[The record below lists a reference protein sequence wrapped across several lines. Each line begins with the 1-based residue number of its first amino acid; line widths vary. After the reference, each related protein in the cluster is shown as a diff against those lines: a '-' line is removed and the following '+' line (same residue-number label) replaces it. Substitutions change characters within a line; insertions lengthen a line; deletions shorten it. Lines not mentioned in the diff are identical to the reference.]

1 MRDGTNLARYLL
13 AEGTD
18 DDPLLVSPTDGTH
31 TRGQVRAA
39 VASLSRAFV
48 ADGLT
53 GTRVGLDL
61 SPSFGAVAAYLALLA
76 ADNTVVL
83 ARRIEQPPWPAYLDA
98 AELTAVVQARDGA
111 VAVRRG
117 GTETTL
123 ALPGHAA
130 AGEPAPAAAGE
141 PQPAPDADAPGT
153 TSPQPAGADGD
164 SAEIVF
170 AEPTRP
176 AVNLFTSGTT
186 GRPKMV
192 ELSHDALRHSCEAI
206 LDRVPLAP
214 DTRTALV
221 LSLAHSFGLSVLN
234 THLRAGASLYC
245 VERAEFPGD
254 VLRAFVEGGANGMAG
269 VPTQL
274 RSLTATITRDPR
286 RDLQIGV
293 VLQAGGRLEPDD
305 AQALVAALPAD
316 CRLYQ
321 MYGQTEAAARIAI
334 LPADAYEKAPTSV
347 GMPIHGLTVRI
358 LDDAGAEVPSG
369 TEGQIVVQG
378 TTLMDGYYGD
388 PAATAEVLRD
398 GWLHTGDLGHLDEDG
413 YLYISGRRSTFVKID
428 GERISLEAVEHA
440 VLAAHP
446 GDVSD
451 ALARPVKTDRGWAI
465 VLEVVGS
472 DDKAVHRKLKE
483 AVRLAVGKKAVPAV
497 VRNVESVPYTDN
509 GKKSRPDQVY

>member
-1 MRDGTNLARYLL
+1 MQEGTNLARYLL
-13 AEGTD
+13 AEGAD
-18 DDPLLVSPTDGTH
+18 DDPTLVSPADGTH
-31 TRGQVRAA
+31 TRGHVRAA
-39 VASLSRAFV
+39 VVSLSRAFV

-61 SPSFGAVAAYLALLA
+61 GPSFEAVAAYLALLA

-83 ARRIEQPPWPAYLDA
+83 ARRIEQPPWPAFLDA
-98 AELTAVVQARDGA
+98 AELTAVVQARDGV
-111 VAVRRG
+111 VAVRRD

-123 ALPGHAA
+123 PLTSLPL
-130 AGEPAPAAAGE
+130 
-141 PQPAPDADAPGT
+141 PDSD
-153 TSPQPAGADGD
+153 SDGSSD
-164 SAEIVF
+164 GGIVF

-192 ELSHDALRHSCEAI
+192 ELSHAALRHSCEAI
-206 LDRVPLAP
+206 LDRAPLAP
-214 DTRTALV
+214 TTRTALV

-254 VLRAFVEGGANGMAG
+254 VLMAFVEGGANAMAG

-274 RSLTATITRDPR
+274 RSLTATLTRDPG

-305 AQALVAALPAD
+305 ATALVAALPPG

-334 LPADAYEKAPTSV
+334 LPADAYEKVPTSV
-347 GMPIHGLTVRI
+347 GMPIDGLTVRI
-358 LDDAGAEVPSG
+358 LDEAGAEVPPG

-378 TTLMDGYYGD
+378 TTLLDGYYGD

-398 GWLHTGDLGHLDEDG
+398 GWLHTGDLGHVDEDG
-413 YLYISGRRSTFVKID
+413 YLYISGRHSTFVKID

-465 VLEVVGS
+465 VLEVVGT
-472 DDKAVHRKLKE
+472 DDKALHRKLKE

-509 GKKSRPDQVY
+509 GKKARPDQVF